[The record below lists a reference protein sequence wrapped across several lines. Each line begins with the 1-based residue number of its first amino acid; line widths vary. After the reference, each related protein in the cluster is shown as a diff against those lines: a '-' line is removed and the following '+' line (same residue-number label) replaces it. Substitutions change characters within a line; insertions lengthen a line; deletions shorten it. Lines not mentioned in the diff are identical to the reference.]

1 MKWLDNNKI
10 IAWGFFF
17 ALGILAA
24 LNISSYWHMHRFMEN
39 NKLVAQSLEVH
50 HKLEDLLLALT
61 DAETGQRG
69 YIISRDAY
77 FLEQYQ
83 AALRLIPKTIKEA
96 RELTAPHLRVQQRL
110 DSLEPL
116 IAKKLALLKKRI
128 ALIEKGE
135 YEAAAQSV
143 KQKEGLRLLEESRNL
158 VDQIEQ
164 EEGILIEQRLKEAR
178 ASRDKF
184 VFTLVTVSLTGYGLL
199 GLIFYLLKR
208 DISQRRRAEE
218 ALRQRELEFR
228 MMVNNIPAVVFKG
241 YLDGAVDFFDH
252 KVEAMT
258 GYGKADFDARR
269 VKWTELMLK
278 EDLRNAA
285 KIFIRALRTDGAY
298 VREYRLKSKEGR
310 VIWIQERSQI
320 VVKPGG
326 EVEYL
331 SGVFFDISE
340 PKRAEAA
347 LKESEERF
355 RVLFESSPDVVGQV
369 DLDLNFIVV
378 NQMAQSFLGYERA
391 AELIGQSF
399 LDLVDPSD
407 HPRVLADARKLLE
420 AGVIRNIEYTFLKKD
435 GTPFPGELSA
445 SVNLDLAG
453 NPQAFTGAIRDITAR
468 RRAEE
473 ALKESLEKLHRAL
486 DGTVSALAATIETR
500 DPYTAGHQRRVAQL
514 ACALARELGF
524 SEDQLQ
530 GIQVSGFLHDI
541 GKIAVPAEILNK
553 PGKISE
559 HEFSMIKTHPQVG
572 YEVLKGI
579 EFPWPVAL
587 TILQHHERLNGSG
600 YPHGL
605 SQEDILLEAR
615 ILAVADVM
623 EAMVSHRP
631 YRPALLVNQALEEI
645 SQHRGIL
652 YDPEVVEVCLQL
664 FTEKGFEFQ

>member
-1 MKWLDNNKI
+1 
-10 IAWGFFF
+10 
-17 ALGILAA
+17 
-24 LNISSYWHMHRFMEN
+24 
-39 NKLVAQSLEVH
+39 
-50 HKLEDLLLALT
+50 
-61 DAETGQRG
+61 
-69 YIISRDAY
+69 
-77 FLEQYQ
+77 
-83 AALRLIPKTIKEA
+83 
-96 RELTAPHLRVQQRL
+96 
-110 DSLEPL
+110 
-116 IAKKLALLKKRI
+116 
-128 ALIEKGE
+128 
-135 YEAAAQSV
+135 
-143 KQKEGLRLLEESRNL
+143 
-158 VDQIEQ
+158 
-164 EEGILIEQRLKEAR
+164 
-178 ASRDKF
+178 
-184 VFTLVTVSLTGYGLL
+184 
-199 GLIFYLLKR
+199 
-208 DISQRRRAEE
+208 
-218 ALRQRELEFR
+218 
-228 MMVNNIPAVVFKG
+228 
-241 YLDGAVDFFDH
+241 
-252 KVEAMT
+252 
-258 GYGKADFDARR
+258 
-269 VKWTELMLK
+269 
-278 EDLRNAA
+278 
-285 KIFIRALRTDGAY
+285 
-298 VREYRLKSKEGR
+298 
-310 VIWIQERSQI
+310 
-320 VVKPGG
+320 
-326 EVEYL
+326 VEYL

-530 GIQVSGFLHDI
+530 SIQVSGFLHDI